1 MPLQGSGAIS
11 MTNINQELNACDY
24 SLRNLSSLA
33 GKSTSDA
40 MSEFYNYNGAYRFG
54 SPQLVFDFNLQNQ
67 YSNSGTQIKDLSGN
81 NNHGVFS
88 TGTNNGTPATVTGY
102 TWGYLSLPGSSAQR
116 SVRIPDSLKPS
127 GTNPFT
133 MLVYM
138 KPKGY
143 SYNGNYPGI
152 MSHGNDTIG
161 LSWYLTPDVPGQV
174 VWRDLNC
181 GSNGYTTLAYQGAYG
196 GLNYWN
202 GYAIT
207 SNGTS
212 QRLHQYVQNTLYS
225 SGSTATSCGIS
236 TSSSWGFFLGLR
248 YNMWL
253 NADINYVAIYNS
265 ELTTGNLTT
274 IFNYLNNGRT
284 IGNGCNL

>member
-81 NNHGVFS
+81 NNHGTFS
-88 TGTNNGTPATVTGY
+88 AGTGTGNPTTVTGY
-102 TWGYLSLPGSSAQR
+102 TWGYLSLPGSAAQL

-133 MLVYM
+133 LLVYM

-143 SYNGNYPGI
+143 SYNGNTPGI
-152 MSHGNDTIG
+152 MSHGDATTG
-161 LSWYLTPDVPGQV
+161 LAWYLNSDIPGQA
-174 VWRDLNC
+174 VWRDINC
-181 GSNGYTTLAYQGAYG
+181 GSNGYTAHPYQTGYG

-207 SNGTS
+207 SSGTNH
-212 QRLHQYVQNTLYS
+212 RLHQYVGNTLYTTAA
-225 SGSTATSCGIS
+225 TATSCGIT
-236 TSSSWGFFLGLR
+236 TSAGWGFFLGLR
-248 YNMWL
+248 YNQWL

-265 ELTTGNLTT
+265 ELTTGNLSS
-274 IFNYLNNGRT
+274 IFSTLNTRY
-284 IGNGCNL
+284 IGNGCYL